1 MSFLGILLAR
11 SGQKKRALVT
21 FASILIWGSH
31 RRLWTRRTNS
41 NHFKSESKR
50 WCSPDACLRI
60 LRALQIDS
68 LLAHFTSERQALNK
82 RMVALYAQVGA
93 PHRQSKITN
102 LERLHSFEVR
112 QYPRRHR
119 EARIVLQTPA
129 AWKLHAKVRRH
140 ANNWFSRRV
149 RCKCH
154 LLTRPRTNESLTE

>member
-1 MSFLGILLAR
+1 LVR

-31 RRLWTRRTNS
+31 RRLWTRRKNS
-41 NHFKSESKR
+41 NHFKSKSKY

-60 LRALQIDS
+60 LRTLQIGS
-68 LLAHFTSERQALNK
+68 LLAPFTSERQALNK

-93 PHRQSKITN
+93 LHRQSEITN
-102 LERLHSFEVR
+102 LERFNSFEVR

-119 EARIVLQTPA
+119 EARIVLQTPVP
-129 AWKLHAKVRRH
+129 WKLHAKVRRH
-140 ANNWFSRRV
+140 ARNWFRRRV

-154 LLTRPRTNESLTE
+154 LLTPPRTNESPTE